1 METEMAIQ
9 TDTINVILVDDHQ
22 IIRDGIKAFL
32 KDDSDINIVGE
43 ADNGK
48 QLLQL
53 LEENQPDLV
62 LMDINMPEMDGYEAT
77 KLLQKNYPDIK
88 ILILSM
94 LDHEKYVS
102 KMLNAGA
109 SGYILK
115 NSGKDELLCGIRQ
128 VSRGYK
134 YICTDLALTFLNK
147 LHRDFSPE
155 TNNEPGVKKVAE
167 LSQRET
173 EVLKLIAE
181 GLTNAEIA
189 DKLFTSKRTIES
201 HRQNIIEK
209 TQVKNTASLIKYA
222 ITNGIIN

>member
-9 TDTINVILVDDHQ
+9 TDTINVMLVDDHQ

-32 KDDSDINIVGE
+32 KDDDNINVIGE

-53 LEENQPDLV
+53 VEENQPDLV

-77 KLLQKNYPDIK
+77 KLLQKNFPDIK

-128 VSRGYK
+128 VSKGYK
-134 YICTDLALTFLNK
+134 YICTDLSLIFLNK
-147 LHRDFSPE
+147 LHRDFSQE
-155 TNNEPGVKKVAE
+155 IIGDGAVKKVAD
-167 LSQRET
+167 LSQREI

-209 TQVKNTASLIKYA
+209 TQVKNTAALFKYA
-222 ITNGIIN
+222 LNNGLIV